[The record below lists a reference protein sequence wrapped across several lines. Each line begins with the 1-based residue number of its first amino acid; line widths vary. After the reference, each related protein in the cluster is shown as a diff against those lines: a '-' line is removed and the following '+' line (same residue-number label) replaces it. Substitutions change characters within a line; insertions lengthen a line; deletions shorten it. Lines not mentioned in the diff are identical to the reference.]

1 MGARHG
7 TTALRK
13 AFQAVTRRDQLS
25 REIFGSALV
34 KPGNVTVDVT
44 DVA

>member
-1 MGARHG
+1 MNR
-7 TTALRK
+7 TTSLRK
-13 AFQAVTRRDQLS
+13 AFQAVACRNQLS

-34 KPGNVTVDVT
+34 KPGDVTIDVT